1 MIELKQAQTRF
12 VELMAELFQLDE
24 AQALDFGIYRVI
36 RHRNR
41 AVREFLGDIK
51 TEGDNKTLVG
61 GTLQEILSTAFATK
75 DEEQVAQADARIRA
89 LEANFGISRHLTADQ
104 REQKL
109 VELHAIP
116 AMRGSVEE
124 YRALS
129 DQRDSS
135 THGDDDRLE
144 VLNRLHQ
151 FFDRHYQEG
160 DFIVQRRYG
169 RDGQRYIR
177 STGQDT
183 EFRWATEDMYYI
195 KSGDIFTDFP
205 VRLANGAEAVFAV
218 DADSLNATRAALK
231 PNDKAHYELRSVKKE
246 GDGVRLLLDYVKGAR
261 TKAHDKA
268 IVDAVTGKTG
278 AQPEDVARWLRRYI
292 ARNQSD
298 FFIHKDLGRALN
310 EELDIFLK
318 TDVLDA
324 DQLLAG
330 NDRALRHAGV
340 AQQVRQIGQKI
351 IAFLATLEDFQK
363 QLWEKK
369 KLVLETRYIITLD
382 RIEKLAGEQW
392 LEERLPSIIKAQRK
406 EWKALGLGEYTKSKD
421 CVRGD
426 RDLLDPSAAMYL
438 PLAVDSFNLDDGLRW
453 DLIAAMSAGRPL
465 DEVIDGVAIR
475 ADNWQAMSLM
485 QSKQHSR
492 IKCIY
497 IDPPYNTGSDGFS
510 YKDAYQSASW
520 LTMMEDRLAVAKR
533 ALRREGVLFSSID
546 QNEYPHLR
554 LSLVGHFGSANALGT
569 VVWKNVTDNNPTNIA
584 VEHEYVECFAKDGG
598 ALESEW
604 KSPYSTAKDLL
615 VTLGNELVKKHP
627 EMPALQAAY
636 QNWLREN
643 KQFLGPLEGYKFID
657 GDGIYAGSRS
667 VHNPG
672 KEGYRYSIP
681 HPVTGKPCKQ
691 PLMGYRFPEDT
702 YKRLH
707 AEGRI
712 LYGKDETKLIEL
724 KVYANEYE
732 AKLPSVIDLD
742 GRSGANDLTNLFG
755 EAQTFKNPKAS
766 SLLQEILPYAAG
778 KGDWVLDFF
787 AGSGTTSHAIMRL
800 NEQRNLGLRWIM
812 VEANHYFDSLVTPRL
827 KKQVYSTEWLKGKPS
842 GLNREGACIR
852 IQRLESYEDTL
863 ENLAL
868 APEQGESATLP
879 FDDAATALRWKLD
892 EEAKHVYCATEK
904 FRSPFGYTLRR
915 IEGSGE
921 AKAAS
926 VDLVES
932 LVWLLG
938 LDVARMWRE
947 AQGVGITGRNRRG
960 ESVLV
965 AFRECDTAGS
975 GDWVMRLMAEH
986 PADHVYTNDPA
997 DLAFPGS
1004 ETLEA
1009 IEAVFATQFGAV

>member
-41 AVREFLGDIK
+41 AVRDFLGEIR
-51 TEGDNKTLVG
+51 TEGNNKTLVG
-61 GTLQEILSTAFATK
+61 GALQKILSTAFAAK
-75 DEEQVAQADARIRA
+75 DDEQVAQADARLRA

-109 VELHAIP
+109 VELHGIP

-124 YRALS
+124 YRALI

-151 FFDRHYQEG
+151 FFDRHYQDG

-177 STGQDT
+177 STGHDT

-195 KSGDIFTDFP
+195 KSGDVFTDFP
-205 VRLANGAEAVFAV
+205 VRLANGVQVLFTV

-231 PNDKAHYELRSVKKE
+231 PNDKAHYELSAVEKD
-246 GDGVRLLLDYVKGAR
+246 GDAIRILLGYAKGAR

-268 IVDAVTGKTG
+268 IVDAITGETG
-278 AQPEDVARWLRRYI
+278 AQAEDVARWLRRYI

-382 RIEKLAGEQW
+382 RIDKLAGKEW
-392 LEERLPSIIKAQRK
+392 LEEHLPAIIEMQRE
-406 EWKALGLGEYTKSKD
+406 EWSALGLGGYRKAED
-421 CVRGD
+421 CINALRAWLPLPVDSRNMGAD
-426 RDLLDPSAAMYL
+426 FKWKLLDQIG
-438 PLAVDSFNLDDGLRW
+438 AVDEYL
-453 DLIAAMSAGRPL
+453 
-465 DEVIDGVAIR
+465 DGVLFASE
-475 ADNWQAMSLM
+475 NFQAASLM
-485 QSKQHSR
+485 LPKFSAR
-492 IKCIY
+492 AAAFYC
-497 IDPPYNTGSDGFS
+497 DPPYNTDAGPIA
-510 YKDAYQSASW
+510 YKNGYKRASW
-520 LTMMEDRLAVAKR
+520 AALVEDRLLLAKR
-533 ALRREGVLFSSID
+533 LTEPTGVHCWTIDDYQIHELVEIIDRTFGDDAIRGTVSIK
-546 QNEYPHLR
+546 NSPSGRPTVKGFRISHEYAVFAAVSEHSKLGLIER
-554 LSLVGHFGSANALGT
+554 SDSQQAHFGEQDDMGSFAWENFRKRGGATTHRAARPKQFYPIYVSLDKVRIPKLETKRDWLKSEQRWDVGDR
-569 VVWKNVTDNNPTNIA
+569 VKRGEVELYPTNDDGTERVWSWGHETARKQLADLEVRWKDGLPSVFRKVRPQSEGSLPSTLWVKPEYSA
-584 VEHEYVECFAKDGG
+584 VEHGSVLLKDMFGASSFSFPKSVNAVSDCLKVAGVE
-598 ALESEW
+598 
-604 KSPYSTAKDLL
+604 
-615 VTLGNELVKKHP
+615 
-627 EMPALQAAY
+627 
-636 QNWLREN
+636 
-643 KQFLGPLEGYKFID
+643 D
-657 GDGIYAGSRS
+657 GDW
-667 VHNPG
+667 
-672 KEGYRYSIP
+672 
-681 HPVTGKPCKQ
+681 
-691 PLMGYRFPEDT
+691 
-702 YKRLH
+702 
-707 AEGRI
+707 
-712 LYGKDETKLIEL
+712 
-724 KVYANEYE
+724 
-732 AKLPSVIDLD
+732 VIDL
-742 GRSGANDLTNLFG
+742 FG
-755 EAQTFKNPKAS
+755 
-766 SLLQEILPYAAG
+766 
-778 KGDWVLDFF
+778 
-787 AGSGTTSHAIMRL
+787 GSGTTAHAALRL
-800 NEQRNLGLRWIM
+800 VDEDIWCRFVLSEVND
-812 VEANHYFDSLVTPRL
+812 YFDSGLLPRVL
-827 KKQVYSTEWLKGKPS
+827 KAAAAQNWENGQAIELDGS
-842 GLNREGACIR
+842 GAFIR
-852 IQRLESYEDTL
+852 VQRLESYEDTL

-868 APEQGESATLP
+868 TPEQGESAALP
-879 FDDAATALRWKLD
+879 FDDAPTALRWKLD

-915 IEGSGE
+915 VEGSGE
-921 AKAAS
+921 AKTAD

-938 LDVARMWRE
+938 MDVARMWRE
-947 AQGVGITGRNRRG
+947 AQGVGFTGRNRRG

-965 AFRECDTAGS
+965 AFRECDAAGS

-986 PADHVYTNDPA
+986 PSDRVYTNDPA
-997 DLAFPGS
+997 DLAFPGA